1 MKVSECKT
9 YDIET
14 KSTVQDVKFLKITDA
29 PFKIYGVTH
38 DGEGFTRMPKEIAEG
53 ASESVRKRYRNT
65 AGGRLRFN
73 TNSRQ
78 FCMAVK
84 LGTKT
89 NLSFLTY
96 HAASSF
102 DVYAGVNHVS
112 SVRCHP
118 EELYYEFDKDTRN
131 GGRAVI
137 TMNFP
142 LFDNVE
148 EVYVGLSADADV
160 WEAEDT
166 YETERP
172 VVFYGAGVT
181 QGIAG
186 SRPGM
191 TVGAQLGR
199 EFNFD
204 HLNFGF
210 YDGLD
215 GSGVMADYLSGLDM
229 TALVYDCDEKAAP
242 EELARIYEPTFL
254 KFREKQP
261 KTPVVFLTSPYLEI
275 TEDVKRRYD
284 IVKGTY
290 ENALK
295 SGDKNVYFVDAYG
308 FFPEDLRLSDMTPD
322 GKHFNDIALYY
333 IKEAVKPVIAKILG
347 K

>member
-14 KSTVQDVKFLKITDA
+14 KSTVENVKFLKITDA
-29 PFKIYGVTH
+29 PFKLYGVTH

-53 ASESVRKRYRNT
+53 ASDSISKRYRNT
-65 AGGRLRFN
+65 AGGRVRFN

-78 FCMAVK
+78 FCTVVK

-89 NLSFLTY
+89 NWSFLSY
-96 HAASSF
+96 LAASSF
-102 DVYAGVNHVS
+102 DVYAGSRHVS
-112 SVRCHP
+112 SVRCL
-118 EELYYEFDKDTRN
+118 ETALNYEFDKDTRN
-131 GGRAVI
+131 GGRATV

-142 LFDNVE
+142 LLDNVE
-148 EVYVGLSADADV
+148 EVYIGLSADAEV

-191 TVGAQLGR
+191 TVASQLGR
-199 EFNFD
+199 ELNFD
-204 HLNFGF
+204 HLNLGF
-210 YDGLD
+210 YDGID
-215 GSGVMADYLSGLDM
+215 ESGVMADYLSGLDM
-229 TALVYDCDEKAAP
+229 TALVYDCDENALP
-242 EELARIYEPTFL
+242 EKLAKIYEPTFL

-261 KTPVVFLTSPYLEI
+261 DTPVVFLTSPYLEI
-275 TEDVKRRYD
+275 NEDVKRRYD

-290 ENALK
+290 DAAK
-295 SGDKNVYFVDAYG
+295 ARGDENVYFISAYDY
-308 FFPEDLRLSDMTPD
+308 FPADLRLSDATPD

>member
-14 KSTVQDVKFLKITDA
+14 GSKIENVKFLKVTDA
-29 PFKIYGVTH
+29 PFKVYGLTH
-38 DGEGFTRMPKEIAEG
+38 DGTRMPKEIAEG
-53 ASESVRKRYRNT
+53 ASDSVRKRYRNT

-78 FCMAVK
+78 FCTVVK
-84 LGTKT
+84 LGTRTKW
-89 NLSFLTY
+89 SFLTY

-118 EELYYEFDKDTRN
+118 DELYYEFDKDTRN
-131 GGRAVI
+131 GGRAII

-142 LFDNVE
+142 LLDDVL
-148 EVYVGLSADADV
+148 EVYIGLSADAEV
-160 WEAEDT
+160 WEAEEG
-166 YETERP
+166 YEIERP

-181 QGIAG
+181 QGVAG

-191 TVGAQLGR
+191 TVAAQLGR
-199 EFNFD
+199 ELGFD
-204 HLNFGF
+204 HLNLGF
-210 YDGLD
+210 CDGLD
-215 GSGVMADYLSGLDM
+215 QSGVMADYLGGLDM
-229 TALVYDCDEKAAP
+229 TALVYDCDENAAP
-242 EELARIYEPTFL
+242 EELEKVYEPTFL

-261 KTPVVFLTSPYLEI
+261 DTPVVFVTSPYLEI
-275 TEDVKRRYD
+275 TEDVKCRYD
-284 IVKGTY
+284 IVKRTY

-295 SGDKNVYFVDAYG
+295 AGDKNVYFVDAYG
-308 FFPEDLRLSDMTPD
+308 YFPEDLRHSDMTPD
-322 GKHFNDIALYY
+322 GKHFNDIALYFV
-333 IKEAVKPVIAKILG
+333 KEAVKPVVAKILG